1 MYNGFTCLGSY
12 GVVLNEAHFKDLL
25 FEAIPP
31 PAITQTRNTSN
42 LVMMGFPTKSND
54 LHPSYCVWY
63 VLGRVD
69 GVGHNPKNYRFLTLK
84 IIW

>member
-1 MYNGFTCLGSY
+1 MLPDVLSSLGFY

-54 LHPSYCVWY
+54 LHPSFCVW
-63 VLGRVD
+63 
-69 GVGHNPKNYRFLTLK
+69 
-84 IIW
+84 

>member
-1 MYNGFTCLGSY
+1 VLIVENNNKTNLLNFHLFLGSY
-12 GVVLNEAHFKDLL
+12 GVVLNETHFKDLL

-31 PAITQTRNTSN
+31 PAVTQTRNTSN

-63 VLGRVD
+63 VTDRT
-69 GVGHNPKNYRFLTLK
+69 GVA
-84 IIW
+84 